1 MSIQI
6 PRLAVGPTRFLGS
19 AFMIALALMP
29 HSHAVVRAHPFRFR
43 HPFIK
48 IVCTDNDSMK
58 RLQEARPKAVMKT
71 VGATQRPRPPDGQS
85 AFPKE
90 QRPSRQHLT

>member
-19 AFMIALALMP
+19 VFMIALALMP

-48 IVCTDNDSMK
+48 IVCT
-58 RLQEARPKAVMKT
+58 
-71 VGATQRPRPPDGQS
+71 
-85 AFPKE
+85 E
-90 QRPSRQHLT
+90 QWLNETTPGGSS

>member
-19 AFMIALALMP
+19 VFMIALALMP

-48 IVCTDNDSMK
+48 IVCT
-58 RLQEARPKAVMKT
+58 
-71 VGATQRPRPPDGQS
+71 
-85 AFPKE
+85 E
-90 QRPSRQHLT
+90 Q